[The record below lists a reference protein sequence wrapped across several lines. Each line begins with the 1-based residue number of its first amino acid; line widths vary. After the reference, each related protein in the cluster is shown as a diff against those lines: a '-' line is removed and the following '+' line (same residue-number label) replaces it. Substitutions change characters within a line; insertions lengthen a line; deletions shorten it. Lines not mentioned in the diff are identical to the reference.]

1 MSELSMEGNKS
12 QSMTQYI
19 ARQPIFNADRSLYA
33 YELLYRESSDNVF
46 PVGTSDGQATGR
58 LFFNALMLMGLEK
71 LTGFQPAFINLSTDA
86 ILDDFPKLLQP
97 RSAVIEIVERA
108 TSIPKVVSRVKQ
120 LKQEGYLFALDDYDG
135 TDKWQYILP
144 LMDFIKLE
152 VTQPIIKTNMMIKKL
167 KRSFPETTIIVERIE
182 TYEDFKQLKAAGC
195 DLFQGYFFAKPELLS
210 FGNVEPSK
218 VAVLELLNCT
228 AQTDLNFDAIQQRVA
243 KDIGLTARILKLV
256 NARISNSQQTIRS
269 ISQAVIYLGEDAIRQ
284 FVRVLALSELGN
296 DKPQELTK
304 LGLTRAKF
312 IALMLEPGGKDL
324 AEQGYLVGLLSVLDA
339 ILDMELDIIAKEFS
353 LGSELSSALLNFNG
367 MQGASLQ
374 LVKAMEEEQWQTA
387 HELLMMIRPASKMD
401 VVFQAMYDARAY
413 ADEVFASLS
422 SVTD

>member
-33 YELLYRESSDNVF
+33 YELLYRESSVNVF

-135 TDKWQYILP
+135 TEKWQDILP

-312 IALMLEPGGKDL
+312 IALMLEPGGKNL

-374 LVKAMEEEQWQTA
+374 LVEAMEEEQWQTA

>member
-1 MSELSMEGNKS
+1 MSELSMECNKG
-12 QSMTQYI
+12 QIVTQYI
-19 ARQPIFNADRSLYA
+19 ARQPIFNADKSLYA
-33 YELLYRESSDNVF
+33 YELLYRESLDNVF

-58 LFFNALMLMGLEK
+58 LFFNALMLMGIEK

-86 ILDDFPKLLQP
+86 ILGDFPKLLQP

-108 TSIPKVVSRVKQ
+108 TSIPKIVNRIKR
-120 LKQEGYLFALDDYDG
+120 LKQEGYQFALDDYDG
-135 TDKWQYILP
+135 ADKWQAILP
-144 LMDFIKLE
+144 FMDFIKLE
-152 VTQPIIKTNMMIKKL
+152 VSQPIIKTNMMIKKL
-167 KRSFPETTIIVERIE
+167 KRSFPDTTIIVERIE
-182 TYEDFKQLKAAGC
+182 SYEDFKQIKAAGC
-195 DLFQGYFFAKPELLS
+195 DLFQGYFFAKPEVLS
-210 FGNVEPSK
+210 FGNIEPSK
-218 VAVLELLNCT
+218 VTVLELLSCT
-228 AQTDLNFDAIQQRVA
+228 AQTELNFDAIQQRVA

-256 NARISNSQQTIRS
+256 NARASNTQQTISS

-312 IALMLEPGGKDL
+312 ISVMLEPGGKEL
-324 AEQGYLVGLLSVLDA
+324 TEQGYLIGLLSVLDA
-339 ILDMELDIIAKEFS
+339 ILDMKLDLIAKEFS
-353 LGSELSSALLNFNG
+353 LGTELSSALLNFKG

-374 LVKAMEEEQWQTA
+374 LAKAIEEEQWQLA
-387 HELLMMIRPASKMD
+387 SELLLMIRPASKMEI
-401 VVFQAMYDARAY
+401 VFQAMYQARAY

>member
-1 MSELSMEGNKS
+1 
-12 QSMTQYI
+12 
-19 ARQPIFNADRSLYA
+19 
-33 YELLYRESSDNVF
+33 
-46 PVGTSDGQATGR
+46 
-58 LFFNALMLMGLEK
+58 
-71 LTGFQPAFINLSTDA
+71 
-86 ILDDFPKLLQP
+86 
-97 RSAVIEIVERA
+97 
-108 TSIPKVVSRVKQ
+108 
-120 LKQEGYLFALDDYDG
+120 
-135 TDKWQYILP
+135 
-144 LMDFIKLE
+144 
-152 VTQPIIKTNMMIKKL
+152 
-167 KRSFPETTIIVERIE
+167 VERIE

-256 NARISNSQQTIRS
+256 NARTSSGQQTIRS

-374 LVKAMEEEQWQTA
+374 LVKAMEEEQWHTA

-413 ADEVFASLS
+413 ADEVFESLS

>member
-108 TSIPKVVSRVKQ
+108 TSIPNVVNRVKQ

-135 TDKWQYILP
+135 TEKWQDILP

-182 TYEDFKQLKAAGC
+182 TYEDFQQLKAAGC

-218 VAVLELLNCT
+218 IAVLELLNCT

-256 NARISNSQQTIRS
+256 NARISNSRQTIRS

-339 ILDMELDIIAKEFS
+339 ILDMELNIIAKEFS

-374 LVKAMEEEQWQTA
+374 LVKAMEEEEWQTA